1 MERVNVGTSAP
12 PKPAQATGV
21 LTERLDATPEPGRSG
36 LLPMG
41 SVLFGVAATTPGAGP
56 RLGPAHA
63 RPERS
68 VEEVHT
74 IPTPGRRPDRF
85 F

>member
-1 MERVNVGTSAP
+1 MNVGTSAP

-56 RLGPAHA
+56 RPARTFRGGGPHHPDS
-63 RPERS
+63 RP
-68 VEEVHT
+68 T
-74 IPTPGRRPDRF
+74 A
-85 F
+85 